1 MVFEIVKGKTPL
13 GGDYR
18 ELYYLTDQMIPCEKE
33 SATRCIVRECKEGGI
48 LINEEILVLKK

>member
-1 MVFEIVKGKTPL
+1 MVFEIVHGKTPL

-18 ELYYLTDQMIPCEKE
+18 EYYYLTDQMIPCEKE
-33 SATRCIVRECKEGGI
+33 KASRVIVRECKEGGI